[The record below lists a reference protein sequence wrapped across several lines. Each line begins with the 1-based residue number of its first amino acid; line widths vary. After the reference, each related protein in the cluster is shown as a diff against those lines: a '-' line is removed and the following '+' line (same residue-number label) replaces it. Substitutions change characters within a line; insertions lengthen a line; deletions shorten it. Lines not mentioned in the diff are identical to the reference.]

1 MHAKHE
7 LQLLS
12 RIADYSARNTAVYWS
27 RCDWC
32 VSNEYRSQGPLMVT
46 EALKPFAGI
55 AARNGARLHSYFV
68 SNIDGTHLAETL
80 RVCDPETTLFIIAS
94 KVSSVFRL
102 SSLLF
107 SSFPHLPVLFFCG
120 IIYGLL
126 LIIDFQ
132 LNDIRTWLEYTSIL
146 YSCADLHDS
155 RDDHE
160 RDQCARLVPPNSE
173 RRIYI

>member
-1 MHAKHE
+1 
-7 LQLLS
+7 
-12 RIADYSARNTAVYWS
+12 
-27 RCDWC
+27 
-32 VSNEYRSQGPLMVT
+32 MVT

-132 LNDIRTWLEYTSIL
+132 LNDIRT
-146 YSCADLHDS
+146 
-155 RDDHE
+155 
-160 RDQCARLVPPNSE
+160 
-173 RRIYI
+173 